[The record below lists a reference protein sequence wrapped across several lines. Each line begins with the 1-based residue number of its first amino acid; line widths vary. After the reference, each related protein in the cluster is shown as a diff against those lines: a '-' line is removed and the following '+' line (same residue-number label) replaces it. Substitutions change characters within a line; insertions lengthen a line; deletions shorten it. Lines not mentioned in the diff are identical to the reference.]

1 MMGNSLIKQLLVVI
15 KLLNI
20 PLRKIF

>member
-1 MMGNSLIKQLLVVI
+1 MENNLIKQLLVVI